1 MASGN
6 WQNRRVTARRANVGL
21 PDGIY
26 FRRAALTLQSRY
38 SGFSNIHGGG
48 QEQEAY

>member
-38 SGFSNIHGGG
+38 SGFSNIYGW
-48 QEQEAY
+48 QEQEAS